1 MSANTGA
8 RKAKLRRG
16 GDAPAD
22 EAGARADAD
31 PAGLAGPDAAP
42 RLPAGLHLV
51 ATPIGNAADITL
63 RALDVLA
70 RADALAA
77 EDTRSLRRLMEIHGV
92 ALRGRPLLAYHDRN
106 GDAARPAIL
115 ARLEVG
121 ESVALVSDAG
131 TPLIADPGYKLA
143 RDAARAG
150 LPVTTAPGPSSVLAA
165 LSLAGLPT
173 DRFLFAGFPP
183 PRSAARRAFLAELA
197 AIPATLVFLESPR
210 RAAAALADMAQTLG
224 AEREAALC
232 RELTKRFEEV
242 RRAPL
247 GELAQALAGEDDPR
261 GEVVLVVGPPAPAAG
276 RPDDETLDAM
286 LDDALGSMSLK
297 DAVREVQAATGL
309 PRKDVYARA
318 LARGR

>member
-150 LPVTTAPGPSSVLAA
+150 LPVTTAPGS
-165 LSLAGLPT
+165 
-173 DRFLFAGFPP
+173 
-183 PRSAARRAFLAELA
+183 PRSASRACRPTGSCSPASRPPARPRAG
-197 AIPATLVFLESPR
+197 PSWPSSRPYPR
-210 RAAAALADMAQTLG
+210 RWCSSKAPGGRRRRSPTWPRPWGPSARPPSAA
-224 AEREAALC
+224 
-232 RELTKRFEEV
+232 
-242 RRAPL
+242 
-247 GELAQALAGEDDPR
+247 
-261 GEVVLVVGPPAPAAG
+261 
-276 RPDDETLDAM
+276 
-286 LDDALGSMSLK
+286 S
-297 DAVREVQAATGL
+297 
-309 PRKDVYARA
+309 
-318 LARGR
+318 